1 MEENAPMTYE
11 SNLHGTLMHQGNGTN
26 GNNFYSTWE
35 VLYNNFYNEGPTVL
49 PVPSNNNN
57 TTLVSHIEYQDLE
70 SIEPQLKKKKK
81 NEIVAIKPRCRK
93 RKPTESKKDLCKKA
107 RNSGKQYEKLKGKD
121 KGCFISEK
129 VIGPDC
135 ECPNKCFEKVGDETI
150 QKIFKDFW
158 ALGDYNSQNAY
169 LFGLINLTNVK
180 RRYTKKEISRRN
192 FTITYSV
199 KRRGQNVTVCKKA
212 FLNIHGLQ
220 HNRGRINN
228 LANKMKEGESV
239 PPPDRRGRH
248 GNRPNA
254 YSEEAIDH
262 VRNHLLSCPKIGRKK
277 NSNKLSK
284 QMEFS
289 TKKCYDLYVS
299 VYCKERNLV
308 PVSLDK
314 YRRIYWEEGY
324 RAVQNVP
331 KKLQGGQQQQNSV
344 NIESFNT

>member
-1 MEENAPMTYE
+1 METTTPLTFET
-11 SNLHGTLMHQGNGTN
+11 NLQGNGNNN
-26 GNNFYSTWE
+26 GSHFFATWE
-35 VLYNNFYNEGPTVL
+35 VLYNHFYNEGATPVTL
-49 PVPSNNNN
+49 PANNNN
-57 TTLVSHIEYQDLE
+57 NITVVNHIEYQDLE
-70 SIEPQLKKKKK
+70 SAEPQIKKKPKP
-81 NEIVAIKPRCRK
+81 EIPTK
-93 RKPTESKKDLCKKA
+93 RKKGKSAESKKDICKKA
-107 RNSGKQYEKLKGKD
+107 RNSGLGYEKLKGKD
-121 KGCFISEK
+121 KGSFVDEK
-129 VIGPDC
+129 EVGPDC
-135 ECPNKCFEKVGDETI
+135 ECPNKCYEKIGSETI

-180 RRYTKKEISRRN
+180 RRYTKKEKSRRN
-192 FTITYSV
+192 FTITYNI

-220 HNRGRINN
+220 RNRGRINN

-248 GNRPNA
+248 SNRPNA

-262 VRNHLLSCPKIGRKK
+262 VKDHLLSCPKVGRKK
-277 NSNKLSK
+277 NSNKQSK

-289 TKKCYDLYVS
+289 TKKCYDMYVNN
-299 VYCKERNLV
+299 YCKERNLI

-324 RAVQNVP
+324 RAVQSVP
-331 KKLQGGQQQQNSV
+331 KKSQVAKQNNV
-344 NIESFNT
+344 NIQNFSALV